1 MALRYGPLT
10 IDQTA
15 FLKRYVA
22 FQMMR
27 TPAYIQDLEDALS
40 VGFSSI
46 YAMDENSKGVK
57 DSRPPIAV
65 TDAKIWAWTHLQAV
79 DDTVLDLDV
88 RYLVSKRNGFLT
100 SDQPSQSITR
110 NRSWNST
117 RYTDDEGDVSYL
129 RTSPRGLAR

>member
-1 MALRYGPLT
+1 MMVGYRPLT

-27 TPAYIQDLEDALS
+27 TPASIQDLENALS

-46 YAMDENSKGVK
+46 YAMAENSKGVK

-88 RYLVSKRNGFLT
+88 RYLN
-100 SDQPSQSITR
+100 QSQGEMR
-110 NRSWNST
+110 RKM
-117 RYTDDEGDVSYL
+117 G
-129 RTSPRGLAR
+129 

>member
-1 MALRYGPLT
+1 MALGYGPLT

-15 FLKRYVA
+15 FLKRYGA

-27 TPAYIQDLEDALS
+27 TPAYIQDLENALS

-88 RYLVSKRNGFLT
+88 RYLNQSQGGMCICRVLGIGAGVSRECFG
-100 SDQPSQSITR
+100 P
-110 NRSWNST
+110 
-117 RYTDDEGDVSYL
+117 
-129 RTSPRGLAR
+129 